1 MNEKIRVAIIY
12 GSVREG
18 RLCDRL
24 VDWVR
29 ERMAMQH
36 EFEVDLIDPRRHVPG
51 WKESA
56 SRESDLAQLRMR
68 IGQADAFIVV
78 TPEYNHGYPAA
89 LKEVIDA
96 AYREWNAKVAG
107 FVSYGGM
114 SGGIRAVEQLR
125 QVFAELHVATV
136 RDGVSFSNV
145 WDRIGA
151 DGKLMSTEPDEAAFK
166 RMAIQLHWWA
176 RALRDAR
183 STESY
188 QEVIQ

>member
-1 MNEKIRVAIIY
+1 MSEKIRVAIIY
-12 GSVREG
+12 GSIREG

-29 ERMAMQH
+29 ERMMTQP
-36 EFEVDLIDPRRHVPG
+36 EFEVDLIDPRMYPQG
-51 WKESA
+51 WNEPA
-56 SRESDLAQLRMR
+56 SRESSLSRLRIR
-68 IGQADAFIVV
+68 VAQADAFIVV

-89 LKEVIDA
+89 LKEVVDA
-96 AYREWNAKVAG
+96 AYREWHGKAAG

-136 RDGVSFSNV
+136 RDIVSFSNV

-151 DGKLMSTEPDEAAFK
+151 DGEFVATMSDEASFK
-166 RMAIQLHWWA
+166 RMVGQLHWWA

-183 STESY
+183 IAAPY
-188 QEVIQ
+188 QETAQ